1 MKSLIPCLALLAST
15 VVASPVSPAEPQGFE
30 QMRAL
35 SAALSNRP
43 HNSLSKRQS
52 NWSDDRNE
60 LSECKPVTVIF
71 ARGTVELGNVGA
83 LVGPP
88 FFNALDQAIGADN
101 VAVQGVPYPASIIGY
116 LEGGDKGGATN
127 AAQLLEQAAS
137 QCPDTQ
143 IVLSGYSQGAQ
154 VAHLGEQQ
162 VSPEVAARIA
172 AVVVFGDPFD
182 GRPFPNIDSSKVKTF
197 CFPLDLIC
205 KDTIIVDS
213 YHLSYAVDAIPAAQ
227 FVAGLVSV

>member
-43 HNSLSKRQS
+43 HNPLSKRQN

-71 ARGTVELGNVGA
+71 ARGTVELGNVGS

-101 VAVQGVPYPASIIGY
+101 VAVQGVPYPASIVGY

-127 AAQLLEQAAS
+127 AAQLLEQTAS

-162 VSPEVAARIA
+162 ISPEVAARIA
-172 AVVVFGDPFD
+172 AVVSRSKMTFD
-182 GRPFPNIDSSKVKTF
+182 DEDVNMI
-197 CFPLDLIC
+197 
-205 KDTIIVDS
+205 
-213 YHLSYAVDAIPAAQ
+213 
-227 FVAGLVSV
+227 